1 MNHVLV
7 PPSQLPILYVFSIT
21 RICKVPLSQSFAY
34 IWYQETN
41 SLGLIRLPSCN
52 FKMEAMLW
60 KVAHE
65 GMKFNLWTTSHTL
78 PLFYLRRLEFLISFK
93 GTFEFDLNINVT
105 FSCKLEFV
113 CENWNFFFEIRAYLL
128 LNIGVFGS
136 FFIFNRNLLSKIRV
150 LLKLSSKEAVRI
162 FLSRWSTWRVIIK
175 HLTIGT
181 FILLKPFRRICPYF
195 IYLWYEISFLN
206 ENPPNSSISF
216 RSTQRNRRGAKPF
229 KKLRFPPKL
238 RFTKTN
244 SDFQTPVCKTNFD
257 FQKQIPIL

>member
-1 MNHVLV
+1 MKNTHNKSHV
-7 PPSQLPILYVFSIT
+7 PPSQLPILYVFPIT
-21 RICKVPLSQSFAY
+21 RISKVRLSQSFAY

-65 GMKFNLWTTSHTL
+65 GMKFNLWTTSQTL

-105 FSCKLEFV
+105 FSGKLEFV

-136 FFIFNRNLLSKIRV
+136 FFFKS
-150 LLKLSSKEAVRI
+150 E
-162 FLSRWSTWRVIIK
+162 
-175 HLTIGT
+175 
-181 FILLKPFRRICPYF
+181 FIV
-195 IYLWYEISFLN
+195 
-206 ENPPNSSISF
+206 ENQS
-216 RSTQRNRRGAKPF
+216 
-229 KKLRFPPKL
+229 
-238 RFTKTN
+238 FTKTFVQGGCAN
-244 SDFQTPVCKTNFD
+244 FSVTLADLESNYKTLNNRHFY
-257 FQKQIPIL
+257 FT